1 MLQCVVPFDASLHQ
15 ENIKD
20 RLCTFAVTLYWHSI
34 NPTPLCHPLPTLR
47 HPLPPSTTHSPPS
60 TPPILIKVLLIE
72 LLHPQDEYYVAI
84 VMDRVTRGPVLMA
97 SGEGG
102 VDIEEVADRSPGAI
116 TKEYVDPLE
125 GTPTHMYI
133 YIHTGSHTPPASCHG
148 KVKHP
153 PLRSDEGEGC
163 IGCLLPRPQWLLP
176 QAGSGPVHEAVPRL
190 H

>member
-1 MLQCVVPFDASLHQ
+1 M
-15 ENIKD
+15 
-20 RLCTFAVTLYWHSI
+20 
-34 NPTPLCHPLPTLR
+34 
-47 HPLPPSTTHSPPS
+47 
-60 TPPILIKVLLIE
+60 E

-84 VMDRVTRGPVLMA
+84 VMDRVARGPVLMA

-102 VDIEEVADRSPGAI
+102 VDIEEVADRNPGAI

-148 KVKHP
+148 GVKHP
-153 PLRSDEGEGC
+153 SLRSDEGEGC
-163 IGCLLPRPQWLLP
+163 TGCLLPRPQWFLP
-176 QAGSGPVHEAVPRL
+176 RAGSGPVHEAVPRL